1 MAGHS
6 NRRWKVVLLGVEEPD
21 VMKMKVQSC
30 LFFRRRDEP
39 KSVAV
44 VDANVVATFPA
55 TLDKKDVLKKCSQSF
70 KPYGRYIKHEVTD
83 LGEAEAP
90 SHVSAPSASASGEPP
105 DAQYALAI
113 RSPVEEIM
121 RMGRDL
127 TRAEHHTLA
136 VFFAAR
142 YGQHVQRSELG
153 ATVTV
158 LAAKRAASA
167 IFRQQRSGRSG

>member
-44 VDANVVATFPA
+44 VDANVVVTFPA

-70 KPYGRYIKHEVTD
+70 KPCGRYIKHEVTD

-90 SHVSAPSASASGEPP
+90 SHVSAPSASASAEPP
-105 DAQYALAI
+105 DAQYAL
-113 RSPVEEIM
+113 
-121 RMGRDL
+121 
-127 TRAEHHTLA
+127 
-136 VFFAAR
+136 
-142 YGQHVQRSELG
+142 
-153 ATVTV
+153 
-158 LAAKRAASA
+158 
-167 IFRQQRSGRSG
+167 